1 MLPVVLQKIETHLL
15 FFFIIII
22 IHLLVSQTM
31 ITLLESQKLCELIQH
46 LGFCLYVFP
55 FSHVRKGIE
64 QHKLGENKRVSRQK
78 EKGVVNY
85 SGYQKVLF
93 LVHIH

>member
-1 MLPVVLQKIETHLL
+1 MLPVVLQKIETHLFG
-15 FFFIIII
+15 FFFII

-31 ITLLESQKLCELIQH
+31 ITLLESENLFELIRH
-46 LGFCLYVFP
+46 LGFCLYVFL

-85 SGYQKVLF
+85 SGYQKVFF